1 MHTLLALMAV
11 GNAIGSP
18 IGNIPVRQDFYVS
31 QTETCVRAVP
41 KPIAKKQVFP
51 NTKFSL
57 SRERQSGYTIA
68 TGTETIE
75 LVNSDRLTITNT
87 GCEYVTLVFEFDT
100 NRIELAKIND
110 RRYVYARSAWL
121 MKQVRSGLNSPLDLQ
136 RGIAALEK
144 YAATQTQPQ
153 LDKEIDY
160 GGADMRSIVRLE
172 SVKHLRKNKVGAKII
187 FSFGPL

>member
-11 GNAIGSP
+11 GNAIGFPSN
-18 IGNIPVRQDFYVS
+18 NIPVRQDLYIS
-31 QTETCVRAVP
+31 QQEVCVRAVP
-41 KPIAKKQVFP
+41 KPIVKKRVFP

-57 SRERQSGYTIA
+57 IREQQSGYTIA
-68 TGTETIE
+68 TGIETIE
-75 LVNSDRLTITNT
+75 LVNGDRLTITNT

-100 NRIELAKIND
+100 NRIERSKIND
-110 RRYVYARSAWL
+110 RRYLYRRSAWL

-144 YAATQTQPQ
+144 YADTPQPQ

-172 SVKHLRKNKVGAKII
+172 SVQYLRTNEIGAKII